1 MSTRYCDDPSAMSQ
15 LVASQT
21 DRLREEIFQDIAIR
35 SPFGSVCEGGTVENH
50 DGKNIRTLVQNRV
63 VPSYSLT
70 EPDFIDDTLVCG
82 TVGGQDEW
90 GQTEFS
96 TYLSTLRG
104 ESTPLCLKNG
114 RLSVKNSYL
123 AVTKAL
129 INSLRNLYNVDVRA
143 QLMNL
148 SGLKFTAASGKPFYG
163 LISGDRNVV
172 SAAWN
177 NFLPTSAMTM
187 EALIRLGQFQKE
199 EMRVTPYGAGDGY
212 FIFIAGA
219 QQIEVLRNQSSVSG
233 AIANMTQGGYNE
245 GVEQI
250 RAYAFTDVLHRGFKF
265 GIDQEPLRFNDID
278 GAGKP
283 VFISPIKKVASDNG
297 YDAVLNPDWA
307 NAQYEVGFLCA
318 MNGFKRLVPKIWV
331 GEGKWKFAPQ
341 NVTGDLTWHHIK
353 DNACNKYGDFGQF
366 LYQYTR
372 AYLPV
377 EPHAI
382 IPVTYKRCEQ
392 DLGFVDCE
400 GVSGL
405 SL

>member
-1 MSTRYCDDPSAMSQ
+1 MSTRYCDSIEAMGQ
-15 LVASQT
+15 LVATQT
-21 DRLREEIFQDIAIR
+21 DRIREEIQQDIAIR

-63 VPSYSLT
+63 VPQFSLT
-70 EPDFIDDTLVCG
+70 EPEFTDDTLVCG
-82 TVGGQDEW
+82 TVGGQDKW
-90 GQTEFS
+90 GQTEFQ
-96 TYLSTLRG
+96 TYLATLRG

-114 RLSVKNSYL
+114 RLAVKNSYL

-129 INSLRNLYNVDVRA
+129 INSNRLLYNVDVRS
-143 QLMNL
+143 QLMTL
-148 SGLKFTAASGKPFYG
+148 SGLKFTAASGKSFYN

-187 EALIRLGQFQKE
+187 EALIRLGQFQRE
-199 EMRVTPYGAGDGY
+199 EMRTSPFGSGDGY

-219 QQIEVLRNQSSVSG
+219 QQIEVLRNQNSVSS
-233 AIANMTQGGYNE
+233 AIANMTQGGYAE

-250 RAYAFTDVLHRGFKF
+250 RAYAFTDVTHRGFKF
-265 GIDQEPLRFNDID
+265 GIDQEPLRFNEID

-283 VFISPIKKVASDNG
+283 VFISPIVEVASDNG
-297 YDAVLNPDWA
+297 VEAALNPAWA
-307 NAQYEVGFLCA
+307 NAQYEVGFMIG
-318 MNGFKRLVPKIWV
+318 MNGFKRLVPKSYV

-341 NVTGDLTWHHIK
+341 NVTGELQWHHVK

-366 LYQYTR
+366 LYQVTR
-372 AYLPV
+372 AFLPV

-405 SL
+405 SI